1 MFTEHFTIY
10 HSHCDRN
17 GYLKTDL
24 FQEMIL
30 NTACSAAEAGGF
42 GIPTLNRLGLTWV
55 MARFQMHVNQHPR
68 IGDKLK
74 IETWIEQNR
83 MGFSI
88 RNFRV
93 SADSCLLSVDSCPD
107 ELKTENC
114 ELKTVIAEAR
124 SAWAVIDVK
133 SRESVNFNELQ
144 HIPVPEGNPVDLPT
158 MPRPDRK
165 AATISTEHTVRFT
178 DLDQN
183 GHCNSSRYL
192 GIMLDAYGSI
202 DGLLPRD
209 LLVSYS
215 HETFFGETLKVS
227 RTQTEDPFF
236 AIHNPQ
242 GELCV
247 SAHFVL

>member
-1 MFTEHFTIY
+1 MYRERFKIF

-30 NTACSAAEAGGF
+30 NTACGAAEAGGF
-42 GIPTLNRLGLTWV
+42 GIPALNRLGMTWV
-55 MARFQMHVNQHPR
+55 MARFQMHVERHPR
-68 IGDKLK
+68 IGEEVT

-93 SADSCLLSVDSCPD
+93 LGITGIL
-107 ELKTENC
+107 
-114 ELKTVIAEAR
+114 AEAR

-133 SRESVNFNELQ
+133 TRESVNFNVLENV
-144 HIPVPEGNPVDLPT
+144 PVPEGNPVDLPP

-165 AATISTEHTVRFT
+165 AATITTEHTVRFT

-192 GIMLDAYGSI
+192 GMMLDAYGSI

-209 LLVSYS
+209 ILVSYS
-215 HETFFGETLKVS
+215 HETFFGERLSVS

-247 SAHFVL
+247 TAHFVL